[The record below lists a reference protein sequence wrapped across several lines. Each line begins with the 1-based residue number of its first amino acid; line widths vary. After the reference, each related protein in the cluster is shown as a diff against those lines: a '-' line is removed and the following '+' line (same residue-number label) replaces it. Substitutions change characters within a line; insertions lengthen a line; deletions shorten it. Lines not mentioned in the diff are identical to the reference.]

1 MNRAPLLAL
10 PALLLTSLAY
20 ACDHAG
26 DHWKA
31 ADTDNDGKIS
41 RAEAESASPRVAKGF
56 ASLDSDK
63 DGQLTAAEMQAARDD
78 WHGHRRDD
86 LREKF
91 QAADKDGDHAL
102 DLAEAQVVFPKLA
115 ESFSSLDTDND
126 GKLTPEELRAL
137 HQPR

>member
-10 PALLLTSLAY
+10 PALLLTSFAY

-26 DHWKA
+26 EPWKA
-31 ADTDNDGKIS
+31 ADTDKDGNIS
-41 RAEAESASPRVAKGF
+41 SAEAGSAWPRLAKGF
-56 ASLDSDK
+56 ASVDKDS
-63 DGQLTAAEMQAARDD
+63 DGQLTPSEMDAARDGWRD
-78 WHGHRRDD
+78 HRRDD

-102 DLAEAQVVFPKLA
+102 NLAEAQVAFPQLA
-115 ESFSSLDTDND
+115 ESFTSLDTDND

-137 HQPR
+137 HKRR

>member
-1 MNRAPLLAL
+1 VKFPNINFATIYGQGPHAL
-10 PALLLTSLAY
+10 SRQL
-20 ACDHAG
+20 
-26 DHWKA
+26 
-31 ADTDNDGKIS
+31 KIS
-41 RAEAESASPRVAKGF
+41 HAEAESASPRMARGF
-56 ASLDSDK
+56 ASLDTDK
-63 DGQLTAAEMQAARDD
+63 DGALTAAEMQAARDD
-78 WHGHRRDD
+78 WRGHHRDD

-102 DLAEAQVVFPKLA
+102 NLAEAQVAFPKLA